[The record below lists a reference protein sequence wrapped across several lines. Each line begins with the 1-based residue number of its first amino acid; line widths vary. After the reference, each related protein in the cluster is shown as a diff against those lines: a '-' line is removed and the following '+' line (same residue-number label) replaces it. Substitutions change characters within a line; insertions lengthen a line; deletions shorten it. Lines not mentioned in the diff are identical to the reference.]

1 MVFSNN
7 EKTQIIASLVNE
19 KMDYVKASKS
29 YLKQSDFAGKK
40 FGKSYKIYITDPGK
54 VVDGIVAN
62 PDSVDEIE
70 TTVTLENKNN
80 SCELTVWNTLGD
92 IDKFID
98 EIAKPRAIALARGIQ
113 KSVVDANVYKSVQA
127 VVSSAA
133 NFATLSD
140 ASTALEELAV
150 AGDIVSFQHPTV
162 LGKIAASGLA
172 NFIPENSL
180 KEIYTKNYLGEYAGA
195 SQVGLPAMPM
205 LTTGTLSNITINLS
219 ADPSGNGCAEVTS
232 VSGAAAGV
240 PYVLTGVKIVD
251 ASGVET
257 DQDYVVIA
265 DANGNIPSL
274 RITKTGKGFGNP
286 NAWVSTIPS
295 SPATVTG
302 KPLLENSTTY
312 YVGQVRAKD
321 ALAFDSYKFE
331 DLPGSDNEAVAAG
344 EGALTVK
351 MSQYGD
357 GDHLTKLV
365 RLDAPYAAGLPDARN
380 SVTVYIKKA

>member
-1 MVFSNN
+1 MAFSNN
-7 EKTQIIASLVNE
+7 QKTQIIASLVNE
-19 KMDYVKASKS
+19 KMDYIKASKS

-40 FGKSYKIYITDPGK
+40 FGNSYKIYIPDPGK
-54 VVDGIVAN
+54 VVDGIVAD
-62 PDSVDEIE
+62 PDSVNEIE
-70 TTVTLENKNN
+70 TTVTLRNKNN
-80 SCELTVWNTLGD
+80 SCELTAWNTLGD

-98 EIAKPRAIALARGIQ
+98 EIGKPKAIALARGVQ
-113 KSVVDANVYKSVQA
+113 KSVVDDNIYKSVQA
-127 VVSSAA
+127 VVSTTAD
-133 NFATLSD
+133 FATLSA

-205 LTTGTLSNITINLS
+205 LTTSTLSTITVTLT
-219 ADPSGNGCAEVTS
+219 ADSSGDGCAEITS
-232 VSGAAAGV
+232 VTGAAAGV
-240 PYVLTGVKIVD
+240 PYVLSGVKVVD

-265 DANGNIPSL
+265 DASGNIPPL
-274 RITKTGKGFGNP
+274 RITKTGKAFNNP
-286 NAWVSTIPS
+286 NAWVTTIGAS
-295 SPATVTG
+295 VTG
-302 KPLLENSTTY
+302 TALLSDNTTY

-321 ALAFDSYKFE
+321 ALAFDTYKFE
-331 DLPGSDNEAVAAG
+331 DLPGSDNESVAAG
-344 EGALTVK
+344 EGALTIK

-357 GDHLTKLV
+357 GEHLTKLV
-365 RLDAPYAAGLPDARN
+365 RLDAPYAAGLPDARS
-380 SVTVYIKKA
+380 SVTVYIKK

>member
-1 MVFSNN
+1 MAFSNN

-40 FGKSYKIYITDPGK
+40 FGKSYKIYIPDPGK

-70 TTVTLENKNN
+70 TIVTLENKNN

-113 KSVVDANVYKSVQA
+113 KSIVDANVYKSVQA
-127 VVSSAA
+127 VVSSSA

-162 LGKIAASGLA
+162 LGKISASGLA
-172 NFIPENSL
+172 SFIPENSL

-195 SQVGLPAMPM
+195 SHVGLPAMPT
-205 LTTGTLSNITINLS
+205 LTTATLSNITITLS
-219 ADPSGNGCAEVTS
+219 ADPSNNGCAEVTS
-232 VSGAAAGV
+232 VSGAVAGV
-240 PYVLTGVKIVD
+240 PYVLSGVKIVD

-286 NAWVSTIPS
+286 NAWVSTIP
-295 SPATVTG
+295 ANVTG

-331 DLPGSDNEAVAAG
+331 DLPGSENEAVAAG

-357 GDHLTKLV
+357 GEHLTKLV